1 TEETRFTFLNGNR
14 QHVKLVNIAPNINII
29 RVSLAYEWNSKNIH
43 VGTDK
48 YQHFDEVEESKLL
61 MYPYAFT
68 VLDDFRGNRAIIKNE
83 YIDGQALNI
92 TVKGSMG
99 LSNKNAYVIEGYNNT
114 WGLEQ
119 EQVADEH
126 GVISNAPNDVQ
137 IGRAHV

>member
-1 TEETRFTFLNGNR
+1 DNAQNNIVSMYVTDHTGLNYSRSGGGTEETRFTFLNGNR

-68 VLDDFRGNRAIIKNE
+68 VLDDFRGN
-83 YIDGQALNI
+83 
-92 TVKGSMG
+92 
-99 LSNKNAYVIEGYNNT
+99 
-114 WGLEQ
+114 
-119 EQVADEH
+119 
-126 GVISNAPNDVQ
+126 
-137 IGRAHV
+137 